1 MFLVVMGI
9 NYLTDGIHPPD
20 RPSTQFRTRPD
31 TPSDNDNDDLNEQGG
46 SGVSFFCSS

>member
-20 RPSTQFRTRPD
+20 RPSQFRTRPD
-31 TPSDNDNDDLNEQGG
+31 TPSDSDDDLNEQGG